1 MKESFTLKTTF
12 SVKPP
17 VIYKAWLSSKGHS
30 AMTGGGE
37 ATCTD
42 REGDTFSAW
51 DGYISG
57 TNVRL
62 ARNKEIV
69 QTWRT
74 SEFADSDKDSE
85 LIIRL
90 TETKEGC
97 ELVLI
102 HNNIPGGQPDYE
114 QGWIDHYFTPMK
126 QYFK

>member
-12 SVKPP
+12 PVKPE

-30 AMTGGGE
+30 AMTAGGE

-42 REGDTFSAW
+42 REGDKFSAW
-51 DGYISG
+51 DGYIVG

-62 ARNKEIV
+62 VKNKEIV

-90 TETKEGC
+90 TENKGGC